1 MWLAGQPALCGYF
14 LINAFPSSSIEEDPL
29 LPGGGG
35 AQGFPDL
42 SWEKSLN
49 ICAKT
54 SHRINIKLHI

>member
-35 AQGFPDL
+35 AQGFPGL
-42 SWEKSLN
+42 SWE
-49 ICAKT
+49 
-54 SHRINIKLHI
+54 RG